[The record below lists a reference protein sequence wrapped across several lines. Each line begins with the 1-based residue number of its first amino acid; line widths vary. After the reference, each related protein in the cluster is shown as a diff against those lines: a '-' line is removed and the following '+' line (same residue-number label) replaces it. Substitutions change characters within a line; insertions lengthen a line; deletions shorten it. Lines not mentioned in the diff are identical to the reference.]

1 MSASGPKICATA
13 TDEGSHSGIAWTNPN
28 NITAN
33 DGVFATCAMGGGD
46 TTNPLLASNFGF
58 AIPGGATI
66 LGIQVDVKRF
76 ASGGTVKDNGLFLQS
91 AAVDVSADKSTASNW
106 AGASQLDSY
115 GGAADTWGWVGISA
129 ALINSATF
137 GFEISGQQATGTPT
151 AQIDYV
157 QVTVTYSGG
166 VAKSLMTM
174 GAGT

>member
-1 MSASGPKICATA
+1 MSASGPKICQTA

-28 NITAN
+28 NILAN
-33 DGVFATCAMGGGD
+33 DGVFATCALGGGD
-46 TTNPLLASNFGF
+46 TTSLLLASNFGF

-76 ASGGTVKDNGLFLQS
+76 ASGGTVKDNGLFLQKLS
-91 AAVDVSADKSTASNW
+91 GSDVGSDKSTGVNW

-115 GGAADTWGWVGISA
+115 GGAADLWGTTWTPA
-129 ALINSATF
+129 EINASTF
-137 GFEISGQQATGTPT
+137 GFEISGQQVGGAPT

-166 VAKSLMTM
+166 SSHSLMMT
-174 GAGT
+174 GIGS